1 MVDYDESDL
10 IAKMQQEV
18 DLKKQYEMIKIEE
31 QKQIINSQKQK
42 VLSFYND
49 YLQKRHPAYP

>member
-18 DLKKQYEMIKIEE
+18 DLKKQYERIKIEE
-31 QKQIINSQKQK
+31 QKQICYVICQ
-42 VLSFYND
+42 VGEFC
-49 YLQKRHPAYP
+49 